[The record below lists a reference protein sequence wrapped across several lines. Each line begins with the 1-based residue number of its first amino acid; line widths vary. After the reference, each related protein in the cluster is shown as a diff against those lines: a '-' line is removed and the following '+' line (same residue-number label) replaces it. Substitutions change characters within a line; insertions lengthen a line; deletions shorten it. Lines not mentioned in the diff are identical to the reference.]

1 MAGGRHRHNPAASR
15 RSSGRAARQFPRAAR
30 VNESLREV
38 LADALERLTD
48 TDERLGLLTITGVE
62 CDPDLRHA
70 RVLFSSLDDEMLTV
84 LSGTR
89 VRLQTAISQQVRLK
103 RTPQL
108 RFEADPAVAAGN
120 RIEDILRH
128 LPHPPAAPAEPA
140 ELAREDEEGS

>member
-1 MAGGRHRHNPAASR
+1 MAGAPHRHRSGSR
-15 RSSGRAARQFPRAAR
+15 RSGGSPARQFPRAVR

-38 LADALERLTD
+38 LADTLERLTD

-84 LSGTR
+84 LSGSR
-89 VRLQTAISQQVRLK
+89 VRLQSAISQQVRLK

-108 RFEADPAVAAGN
+108 RFEADPAIAAGN
-120 RIEDILRH
+120 RIEDILRR
-128 LPHPPAAPAEPA
+128 LPHPPEDVEP
-140 ELAREDEEGS
+140 GP

>member
-1 MAGGRHRHNPAASR
+1 MAGARHRHHSSGNR
-15 RSSGRAARQFPRAAR
+15 RSGGQPARQFPRAAR

-48 TDERLGLLTITGVE
+48 TDERLGLLTITAVE

-70 RVLFSSLDDEMLTV
+70 RVLFSSLDDETLTV

-89 VRLQTAISQQVRLK
+89 VRLQAAISQQVRLK

-120 RIEDILRH
+120 RIDDIIRH
-128 LPHPPAAPAEPA
+128 LPHPLEDDDVEP
-140 ELAREDEEGS
+140 GP

>member
-1 MAGGRHRHNPAASR
+1 MAGAHHRGTGSR
-15 RSSGRAARQFPRAAR
+15 RSGGRPARQYPRAAR

-38 LADALERLTD
+38 LAEALERLTD
-48 TDERLGLLTITGVE
+48 TDERLRLFTITAVE

-70 RVLFSSLDDEMLTV
+70 RVLFSSLDEEMLTI

-89 VRLQTAISQQVRLK
+89 VRLQSAISQQVRLK

-120 RIEDILRH
+120 RIEDILRD
-128 LPHPPAAPAEPA
+128 LPQPPEDAEGG
-140 ELAREDEEGS
+140 GS

>member
-1 MAGGRHRHNPAASR
+1 MAGAGHRHHASGSR
-15 RSSGRAARQFPRAAR
+15 RSGGRPARQFPRAAR

-48 TDERLGLLTITGVE
+48 KDERLGLLTITAVE

-70 RVLFSSLDDEMLTV
+70 RVLFSSLDDEMLTF
-84 LSGTR
+84 LGEAR
-89 VRLQTAISQQVRLK
+89 ARLQSAISQQVRLK

-108 RFEADPAVAAGN
+108 RFESDPAVAAGN

-128 LPHPPAAPAEPA
+128 LPPPPEAGLEEP
-140 ELAREDEEGS
+140 GP

>member
-1 MAGGRHRHNPAASR
+1 MPGSGHRHHSSGNRRSGGRP
-15 RSSGRAARQFPRAAR
+15 ARQFPRAAR

-48 TDERLGLLTITGVE
+48 TDERLGLLTITAVE

-70 RVLFSSLDDEMLTV
+70 RVLFSSLDDETLI
-84 LSGTR
+84 LLGGTR
-89 VRLQTAISQQVRLK
+89 ARLQSAISQQVRLK

-128 LPHPPAAPAEPA
+128 LPHPLEDAD
-140 ELAREDEEGS
+140 EDEDPGL